1 MQYFV
6 VVSNNI
12 SLPNEGT
19 SPRGTDNAE
28 CSETSSDR
36 SNSESIKPEE
46 CAMPSSIFDKKISI
60 KKKVSLSSPVLD
72 NSVGVS
78 LLVHVWW
85 QYAIYVALG
94 TNIAFFC
101 SLYRWHNELLILI
114 IIAIKSTVHHH
125 GVMDMQCDIH
135 FTEKLDHHG

>member
-12 SLPNEGT
+12 SLPNEGP
-19 SPRGTDNAE
+19 SPRGTNNAE

-46 CAMPSSIFDKKISI
+46 GAMPSSIFDKKISI

-78 LLVHVWW
+78 LLVHV
-85 QYAIYVALG
+85 
-94 TNIAFFC
+94 
-101 SLYRWHNELLILI
+101 
-114 IIAIKSTVHHH
+114 
-125 GVMDMQCDIH
+125 
-135 FTEKLDHHG
+135 